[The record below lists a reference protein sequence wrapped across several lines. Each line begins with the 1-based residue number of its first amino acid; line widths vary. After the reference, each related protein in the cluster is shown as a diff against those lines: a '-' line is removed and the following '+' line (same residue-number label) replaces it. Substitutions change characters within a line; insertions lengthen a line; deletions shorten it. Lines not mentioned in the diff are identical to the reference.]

1 MSEETKTTTTTS
13 EGAPELPSLHEP
25 PPMPATVLGGAN
37 GSATGPD
44 NPLAFNSENLPGELA
59 NEPSLRNFDS
69 IDQLAKSYVHA
80 VKKLGVPGEELV
92 RVSSEGDKSEI
103 YDKLGR
109 PETPDGYQFEGNAP
123 DHFKQ
128 AAHHIGLNQEQ
139 ANLLANYL
147 GQMGQADQKRM
158 QGEYEQEQLNYQQE
172 MQKEFGD
179 NYIKNVEL
187 ARRAFLQFGDNDT
200 LKFLEQTGVGNHPG
214 VVKAFAKIG
223 TALSEDGTLM
233 PGSSSEIGGMT
244 PVTAEARINELKGDP
259 EFMKEY
265 NDAYHPKHVDAV
277 KRMTELYNYLH

>member
-1 MSEETKTTTTTS
+1 M
-13 EGAPELPSLHEP
+13 
-25 PPMPATVLGGAN
+25 
-37 GSATGPD
+37 
-44 NPLAFNSENLPGELA
+44 
-59 NEPSLRNFDS
+59 
-69 IDQLAKSYVHA
+69 
-80 VKKLGVPGEELV
+80 KKLGVPGEELV

-128 AAHHIGLNQEQ
+128 AAHHIGLNQDQ

-200 LKFLEQTGVGNHPG
+200 LKFLEQSGVGNHPG
-214 VVKAFAKIG
+214 
-223 TALSEDGTLM
+223 L
-233 PGSSSEIGGMT
+233 
-244 PVTAEARINELKGDP
+244 VTAEARINELKGDP